1 MGFKIAMPEDQ
12 TWIGLLVGLVFPPV
26 VVYLLAISV
35 HADHFVYS
43 ESYFENISLMAI
55 GLNAGLMWLVLNKLK
70 KDRIGRGI
78 LLTTFAYV
86 IAFVIYFYT

>member
-1 MGFKIAMPEDQ
+1 MSLIEDKI
-12 TWIGLLVGLVFPPV
+12 WIGLIIGIIFPPV

-35 HADHFVYS
+35 HSDLFTYS
-43 ESYFENISLMAI
+43 ESYLENISLMAI

-70 KDRIGRGI
+70 KDNIGRGI